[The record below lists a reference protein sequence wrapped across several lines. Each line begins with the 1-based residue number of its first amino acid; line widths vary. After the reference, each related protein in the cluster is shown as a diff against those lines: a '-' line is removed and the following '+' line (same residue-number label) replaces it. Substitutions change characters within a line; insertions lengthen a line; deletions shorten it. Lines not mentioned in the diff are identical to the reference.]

1 MKRSFPHHIFS
12 KKVELKQEFSG
23 SSPPA
28 IFVGAWGYPKVFTGF
43 LSPTNSFK
51 EAAILDSPETWY
63 KEGLKLK
70 QVLSLR
76 EQMIYSRFTTSIKK
90 PSSRLNEM
98 QKELVQSIRPC
109 DLEIK
114 LKKMPRLKV
123 NHHKFAPPIPSPV
136 EIEKAQLTENPK
148 IPKKIDKIVSDT
160 DLKAVCGL
168 ENLYKNK
175 ISITQIQKIL
185 SAGLLGLKH
194 KRIMVPTK
202 WSITATD
209 STLSKNMLTE
219 IRNYP
224 EISEFLLFSNTYLGN
239 HYQILLIPRYWSYQL
254 IEIGNP
260 GTVFSQEW
268 IDWESYAP
276 RKTYATNCVGGY
288 YAARLGIC
296 EYLTKIQRQ
305 ATIFV
310 VRETDPSYNT
320 PLGVWVPRETVRGAF
335 QNPPEKFNSLEEA
348 FKTMKRRTKTP
359 WHKIEQKS
367 DLLKEMKT
375 QRRLKDFI

>member
-1 MKRSFPHHIFS
+1 MRRSFPKHIFS

-28 IFVGAWGYPKVFTGF
+28 IFVGSWGYPKVFTGF
-43 LSPTNSFK
+43 LSPTDSFK
-51 EAAILDSPETWY
+51 EAAILDAPETWY
-63 KEGLKLK
+63 KEKVNLK

-76 EQMIYSRFTTSIKK
+76 EQMIYSRFTASVKA
-90 PSSRLNEM
+90 PSSRLNEL
-98 QKELVQSIRPC
+98 QKELVQSARPC
-109 DLEIK
+109 DIEIK
-114 LKKMPRLKV
+114 LKKIPTFKV
-123 NHHKFAPPIPSPV
+123 SHHKFAPPIPSPAT
-136 EIEKAQLTENPK
+136 IEKATLTENPK
-148 IPKKIDKIVSDT
+148 IPKKIDKVVSDT
-160 DLKAVCGL
+160 DLKALGGMQS
-168 ENLYKNK
+168 LYKSK
-175 ISITQIQKIL
+175 ITVTQIQKIL

-209 STLSKNMLTE
+209 SNLSKEML
-219 IRNYP
+219 RQVRSYP

-254 IEIGNP
+254 IEISNP

-268 IDWESYAP
+268 IDWESYPP
-276 RKTYATNCVGGY
+276 RKGYATNCVGGY

-296 EYLTKIQRQ
+296 EYLTKIRRQ
-305 ATIFV
+305 ATVFV

-320 PLGVWVPRETVRGAF
+320 PLGVWVPRETVRGCF
-335 QNPPEKFNSLEEA
+335 QHPPEKFSSLEEA
-348 FKTMKRRTKTP
+348 FKVMKRRTKTP

-367 DLLKEMKT
+367 ELLTEMRT
-375 QRRLKDFI
+375 QKRLKDFI